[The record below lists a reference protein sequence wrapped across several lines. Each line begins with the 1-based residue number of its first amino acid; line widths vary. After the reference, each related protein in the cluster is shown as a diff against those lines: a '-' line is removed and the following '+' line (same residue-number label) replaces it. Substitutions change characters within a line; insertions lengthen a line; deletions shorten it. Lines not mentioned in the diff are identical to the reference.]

1 MVRAS
6 DEGVARRDPGRSI
19 TLKLIVGGQESAP
32 AGLLM
37 RQGRSI
43 VVKACLHFASREVA
57 HSFDRRAVGAV
68 ADVEERTEDCAGQVV
83 VVAVVLAV
91 AAAEGPSAL

>member
-1 MVRAS
+1 MKTSCTEEVEKPKGKVHREIALCLRLRHGTS
-6 DEGVARRDPGRSI
+6 KCDEGVARRDPGRSI

-37 RQGRSI
+37 GQGRSI

-57 HSFDRRAVGAV
+57 H
-68 ADVEERTEDCAGQVV
+68 
-83 VVAVVLAV
+83 
-91 AAAEGPSAL
+91 

>member
-1 MVRAS
+1 M
-6 DEGVARRDPGRSI
+6 
-19 TLKLIVGGQESAP
+19 
-32 AGLLM
+32 
-37 RQGRSI
+37 
-43 VVKACLHFASREVA
+43 KACLHFASREVA